1 MVNSKYIVA
10 ITLCGLLTLQ
20 SHSLDTDMVVVV
32 NINNPTSTMSKSQVI
47 DLFMGRYTSFPN
59 GEKAIPIELTGDR
72 EVKKSFYRDL
82 LGMSLARVT
91 SYWSRIK
98 YTGRVR
104 PSIKLSTQANIVN
117 HISKTPLS
125 IGYMPRSKL
134 TEQLKIVYVVN
145 E

>member
-1 MVNSKYIVA
+1 MANSKYILA
-10 ITLCGLLTLQ
+10 ITLCGLLALR

-47 DLFMGRYTSFPN
+47 DLFMGRYMSFPN
-59 GEKAIPIELTGDR
+59 GEKASPIELTGDR
-72 EVKKSFYRDL
+72 EIKESFYRGL
-82 LGMSLARVT
+82 LGMSLARVN
-91 SYWSRIK
+91 SYWSRVQ
-98 YTGRVR
+98 YTGRVK
-104 PSIKLSTQANIVN
+104 PSIKLSTQAHIVN

-134 TEQLKIVYVVN
+134 TAKLKIVYVVN